1 MTNKHF
7 YNYELITIKG
17 NIGSDITLKTKQ
29 KERLEFQVAVN
40 KYDKKNNITTA
51 KWFKVVVF
59 NQKLVEEI
67 KNNTQTYKK
76 GVNIEIQ
83 GETAGWLS
91 PTKGSRAKLEN
102 KELASEIVAENYK
115 GKPVLKI
122 IARKVALNHKS

>member
-40 KYDKKNNITTA
+40 KYDKKTKITTA

-59 NQKLVEEI
+59 NQNIVDEI
-67 KNNTQTYKK
+67 KNNTQTFKK

-83 GETAGWLS
+83 GEV
-91 PTKGSRAKLEN
+91 
-102 KELASEIVAENYK
+102 VAENYK
-115 GKPVLKI
+115 NKPILKI
-122 IARKVALNHKS
+122 IARKVLLNIKS